1 MKEKKKI
8 IGSIVILIVFFV
20 FLVVGYFIS
29 RPKVHSPNEND
40 IFVDS
45 QSVEK
50 QETKTI
56 TVCIEGEV
64 KSPGVYKLKLGSIA
78 EELVNKA
85 GGFTE
90 SADRNTKL
98 NLAKKLKDEDFIYIE
113 RKLDSTNSSLKTGSS
128 SGTKGSDK
136 ININTATLEELD
148 KVSGIGPVTA
158 QKIIDYREKN
168 GYYNSLEDLKKIG
181 GIGDKTLN
189 KFRDKV
195 DIR

>member
-8 IGSIVILIVFFV
+8 IGSIVILIVFCV
-20 FLVVGYFIS
+20 FLVVGYFTS

-50 QETKTI
+50 QEVKTI
-56 TVCIEGEV
+56 TVCVEGEV
-64 KSPGVYKLKLGSIA
+64 KSPGVYKLKTGSIV

-90 SADRNTKL
+90 SADKNTKL
-98 NLAKKLKDEDFIYIE
+98 NLARKLKDEDFIYIE
-113 RKLDSTNSSLKTGSS
+113 KKSDSTNSNLKIGNSNA
-128 SGTKGSDK
+128 TKASDK

>member
-1 MKEKKKI
+1 MREKKKI
-8 IGSIVILIVFFV
+8 IGSIVILIVFFA

-29 RPKVHSPNEND
+29 RPKAHNPNEND

-50 QETKTI
+50 QDAKLI

-64 KSPGVYKLKLGSIA
+64 KSPGVYKLETGSIVQ
-78 EELVNKA
+78 ELVKKA

-90 SADRNTKL
+90 NADKNPKL
-98 NLAKKLKDEDFIYIE
+98 NLARKLKDEDFIYIDKKGE
-113 RKLDSTNSSLKTGSS
+113 TANNSLKSS
-128 SGTKGSDK
+128 ASNASKVEDK
-136 ININTATLEELD
+136 VNINTATLDELD

-158 QKIIDYREKN
+158 QKIIDYRDKN
-168 GYYNSLEDLKKIG
+168 GYFNTIEDLKKIG
-181 GIGDKTLN
+181 GIGDKTIN